1 VYKLHGKAQLLVRF
15 VAHLLLAG
23 CGASHGLAALG
34 AGHKYDG
41 SAHFDLSKI
50 PFSRYGSYLAISH
63 MKGSASLLEG
73 LYVRDLHGSSS
84 GGKLFRIEL
93 LQGGNPAPFREVASP
108 ELLRL
113 EAAEGYVEICIAEPA
128 IVLIRGAGVG
138 FRLLVPPPH
147 SDYAFPLSTLQ
158 WQVTSRTRHMK
169 FLLTARA
176 GTLAVDAPW
185 QGTHADRVVADFLPD
200 PATGKLQGML
210 EEFSS
215 VPGQPYQKSFDDALD
230 SLRSKYR
237 QWLEKMPQVS
247 EEFGAAAE
255 LAAYVDWESVVA
267 PEGHLTRPAML
278 MSKNWMSKVW
288 SWDNCFNAMA
298 LADGNPQLAWD
309 QFMLLIDNQDSR
321 GAFPDWMDD
330 QAVSWLHTKPPILGW
345 VLAWMMQRTQFIG
358 REQLT
363 QVYEPLSRWTNWY
376 FKYRDVD
383 HDGIP
388 EYDHGNDSGWDNSTI
403 FLIRPPVEAPDLSAY
418 LIIQMA
424 VLSDVARTLGKPD
437 DGLRWK
443 KRADELLTTLLAR
456 CWNGKEF
463 VAPEAG
469 THAHYSSQSLILYLP
484 IILGN
489 RLPKPVLAQL
499 IASLKE
505 KGNFLTENGLATESL
520 KSPNYLSDG
529 YWRGP
534 IWAPAMMVITAGLDA
549 VGEQPFADDLRLRFC
564 RMVAQSGVS
573 ENFDA
578 VTGTGLRDPSYT
590 WTSSVFLIF
599 AHQLFQKNACSAAG
613 VRIGR

>member
-1 VYKLHGKAQLLVRF
+1 MEKSKAQLLVPL
-15 VAHLLLAG
+15 AALLLTLV
-23 CGASHGLAALG
+23 CGVSHGLAVSG
-34 AGHKYDG
+34 AGHKHKYDG

-63 MKGSASLLEG
+63 VKGSANLSEG
-73 LYVRDLHGSSS
+73 LYLRDLHESSS
-84 GGKLFRIEL
+84 AGELFRIEL
-93 LQGGNPAPFREVASP
+93 LHNGNPVPFREVASP

-113 EAAEGYVEICIAEPA
+113 EAAEGRVEICIAEPA
-128 IVLIRGAGVG
+128 VVLIRGAGVG

-147 SDYAFPLSTLQ
+147 SDYAFPLSISQ
-158 WQVTSRTRHMK
+158 WQVTSRTHHMK
-169 FLLTARA
+169 FMLTARA
-176 GTLAVDAPW
+176 GALAVDAPW
-185 QGTHADRVVADFLPD
+185 QGTHAERVVADFLPD
-200 PATGKLQGML
+200 HGTGKFQGML

-215 VPGQPYQKSFDDALD
+215 VPGKPYQKSFDDTLDAL
-230 SLRSKYR
+230 RGEYR
-237 QWLEKMPQVS
+237 RWLETMPEVP

-298 LADGNPQLAWD
+298 LANGNPQLAWD

-330 QAVSWLHTKPPILGW
+330 QAVSWLHTKPPIHGW
-345 VLAWMMQRTQFIG
+345 ALAWMMQRTQFIG
-358 REQLT
+358 REQLA
-363 QVYEPLSRWTNWY
+363 QVYEPLSHWTDWY
-376 FKYRDVD
+376 FKYRDID

-418 LIIQMA
+418 LIIQME
-424 VLSDVARTLGKPD
+424 VLSDIARTLGKPD
-437 DGLRWK
+437 EALRWK
-443 KRADELLTTLLAR
+443 NRADELLTALLAR
-456 CWNGKEF
+456 CWEGNAF
-463 VAPEAG
+463 VAPEAA
-469 THAHYSSQSLILYLP
+469 THANYSSQSLILYLP

-499 IASLKE
+499 IAGLKG
-505 KGNFLTENGLATESL
+505 KDNFLTENGLATESL
-520 KSPNYLSDG
+520 KSPHYFSDG

-534 IWAPAMMVITAGLDA
+534 IWAPAMMVITAGLDE
-549 VGEQPFADDLRLRFC
+549 VGEQQFANDLRLRFC
-564 RMVAQSGVS
+564 RMVARSGMS

-578 VTGTGLRDPSYT
+578 VTGAGLRDPAYT

-599 AHQLFQKNACSAAG
+599 AHQLFQADTRRAAG
-613 VRIGR
+613 TRAGR